1 MRAFAIGLVT
11 GIVFAVAVLAG
22 FIFLPA
28 GDLMRMPSCPSED
41 SCTIDYHDGGW
52 HIYPDVP

>member
-22 FIFLPA
+22 